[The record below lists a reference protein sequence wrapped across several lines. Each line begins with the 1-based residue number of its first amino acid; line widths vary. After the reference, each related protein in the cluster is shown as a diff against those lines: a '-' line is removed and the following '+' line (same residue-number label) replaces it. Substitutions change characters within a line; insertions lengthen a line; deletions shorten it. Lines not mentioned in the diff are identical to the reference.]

1 MIDIGSIVIPIT
13 VMLILAGAVTGCIS
27 FYFRFER
34 HRTEVLAAELAKNR
48 ELAEQAVQQ
57 QEQVQARLAELT
69 NRVAAV
75 EQLLRSVE

>member
-13 VMLILAGAVTGCIS
+13 VMLILAGAVTGCIA

-48 ELAEQAVQQ
+48 ELAERAVQQ

-69 NRVAAV
+69 GKVAAV
-75 EQLLRSVE
+75 ERLLRSVG